1 MPTYEYECTRC
12 GYVFERFQSMT
23 DAPRKRC
30 PKCRAA
36 VRKLIGAG
44 AGLIFKGSGFYETDY
59 RSDSYREGAK
69 KESSTDKKTEAKT
82 DKKDKKPEKKT
93 GDTTSSTTKGKKK
106 KPT

>member
-44 AGLIFKGSGFYETDY
+44 AGLLFKGSGFYQTDY
-59 RSDSYREGAK
+59 RSDSYQEGAK
-69 KESSTDKKTEAKT
+69 KESSTDKKTVAKP
-82 DKKDKKPEKKT
+82 DKKAEKKT
-93 GDTTSSTTKGKKK
+93 GDTTSSSTKGKQKK
-106 KPT
+106 ST

>member
-44 AGLIFKGSGFYETDY
+44 AGLIFKGSGFYQTDY
-59 RSDSYREGAK
+59 RSDSYREAAK
-69 KESSTDKKTEAKT
+69 KETSSEPKT
-82 DKKDKKPEKKT
+82 DTKPDKKPEKKSSDAT
-93 GDTTSSTTKGKKK
+93 SASKKTKTDQTT
-106 KPT
+106 